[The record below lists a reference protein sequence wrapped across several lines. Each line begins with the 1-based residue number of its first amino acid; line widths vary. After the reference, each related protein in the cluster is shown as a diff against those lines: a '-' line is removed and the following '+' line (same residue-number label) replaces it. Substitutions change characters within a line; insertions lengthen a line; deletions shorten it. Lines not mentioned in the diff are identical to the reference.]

1 MEPSTPNRPLGGLE
15 TSIHADFTRDQQPSS
30 PTNINPR
37 PRKQQQRVNNMI
49 PPPLRL
55 GDRAQ
60 ASNTA
65 SNAINGR
72 LDAIERANNIRH
84 AVVRDFGTLVDKFVS
99 SYQQKEQREFAHDIG
114 KNLSISFPRQSL
126 QRPATSSL
134 STLQARKHL
143 LGTTLL
149 RLLRLQQPTRAWQK
163 H

>member
-1 MEPSTPNRPLGGLE
+1 
-15 TSIHADFTRDQQPSS
+15 
-30 PTNINPR
+30 
-37 PRKQQQRVNNMI
+37 MI

-114 KNLSISFPRQSL
+114 NKFVHFLSASVFAETSNFIPLHLTSQKASSGDDTPPPAQAPTTYAGMAKTLKNSGADFNTAKNRKKSTNGGVSIGS
-126 QRPATSSL
+126 TS
-134 STLQARKHL
+134 TVKPL
-143 LGTTLL
+143 L
-149 RLLRLQQPTRAWQK
+149 
-163 H
+163 